1 MMGSPQP
8 AGRPGELAYE
18 FFAMGTPCRIAIE
31 DTPED
36 VAERAARAAIAEI
49 RRIEAKYSRY
59 QGDSVVSRINAA
71 AGGARAVEVDDETAD
86 LLDFAARLHAF
97 SDGLF
102 DPTTGVLRK
111 VWDFRAARVP
121 EPEEVEAAL
130 ACVGW
135 QRVEWLRPHIR
146 LEVPGMELDFGG
158 FGKEYAVDRAA
169 STLADAGA
177 ASALVNLGGDLR
189 VVGRRASGQ
198 GWLLGIADPRRVGA
212 VFASMTL
219 HEGAL
224 ATSGDYERYFE
235 HAGRRYCHV
244 LDPRSG
250 WPAQGWRSV
259 SVSAPACLAA
269 GAISTIAMLK
279 GEHALGF
286 LRGEAVDF
294 LAVDSEGATFHEG
307 RLGEGRDRGD

>member
-1 MMGSPQP
+1 MTRSPHP
-8 AGRPGELAYE
+8 PERPDEMSFE

-31 DTPED
+31 DTADD
-36 VAERAARAAIAEI
+36 VAERAAQAAIAEV

-59 QGDSVVSRINAA
+59 RADSVVSRINAA
-71 AGGARAVEVDDETAD
+71 AGSGRPVEVDAETAD
-86 LLDFAARLHAF
+86 LLDFAARLNAF

-111 VWDFRAARVP
+111 AWDFRAARLP
-121 EPEEVEAAL
+121 EPAQLQAVM

-135 QRVEWLRPHIR
+135 HRVEWQRPRIH
-146 LEVPGMELDFGG
+146 LAVAGMELDFGG
-158 FGKEYAVDRAA
+158 FGKEYATDRAA
-169 STLADAGA
+169 TLLDEAGV
-177 ASALVNLGGDLR
+177 ASGLVNLGGDLR
-189 VVGRRASGQ
+189 IVGRRARSRQ
-198 GWLLGIADPRRVGA
+198 WLLGIADPRQDGA
-212 VFASMTL
+212 VFASVPL

-259 SVSAPACLAA
+259 SVIAPACLAA
-269 GAISTIAMLK
+269 GAITTVAMLK
-279 GEHALGF
+279 GPDALAF
-286 LRGEAVDF
+286 LREQAVEF
-294 LAVDSEGATFHEG
+294 LAVDAAGAVFHEG
-307 RLGEGRDRGD
+307 MD

>member
-1 MMGSPQP
+1 MTRSPQQ
-8 AGRPGELAYE
+8 AGCPDEMSFE

-31 DTPED
+31 DTAEE
-36 VAERAARAAIAEI
+36 VAERAARAAIAEV

-59 QGDSVVSRINAA
+59 QSDSVVSRINAA
-71 AGGARAVEVDDETAD
+71 AGSGRTVEVDEETAD

-102 DPTTGVLRK
+102 DPTTGVLRR
-111 VWDFRAARVP
+111 VWDFRAARLP
-121 EPEEVEAAL
+121 EPAQVQSVL

-135 QRVEWLRPHIR
+135 HRVEWRRPHIH
-146 LEVPGMELDFGG
+146 LAVPGMELDFGG
-158 FGKEYAVDRAA
+158 FGKEYATDRAA
-169 STLADAGA
+169 TVLAAAGV

-189 VVGRRASGQ
+189 IVGKRAREQ
-198 GWLLGIADPRRVGA
+198 GWLLGIADPRKDGA
-212 VFASMTL
+212 VFASITL

-250 WPAQGWRSV
+250 WPAEGWRSV

-269 GAISTIAMLK
+269 GAVSTVAMLK
-279 GEHALGF
+279 GPDALAF
-286 LRGEAVDF
+286 LREQAVEF
-294 LAVDSEGATFHEG
+294 LAVDAAGAVFHEG
-307 RLGEGRDRGD
+307 MA

>member
-1 MMGSPQP
+1 MNRSAQP
-8 AGRPGELAYE
+8 VDAQGDLSFE
-18 FFAMGTPCRIAIE
+18 FLAMGTPCRIAIE
-31 DTPED
+31 GTPQD
-36 VAERAARAAIAEI
+36 VAERAAQAAIAEI

-59 QGDSVVSRINAA
+59 QDDSVVSRINAA
-71 AGGARAVEVDDETAD
+71 AGSGRIVAVDEETAD
-86 LLDFAARLHAF
+86 LLDFAARLNAF

-111 VWDFRAARVP
+111 VWDFRAARLP
-121 EPEEVEAAL
+121 EPAQVASAL
-130 ACVGW
+130 ARVGW
-135 QRVEWLRPHIR
+135 HRVEWQRPHIH
-146 LEVPGMELDFGG
+146 LGLPEMELDFGG
-158 FGKEYAVDRAA
+158 FGKEYATDRAA
-169 STLADAGA
+169 GVLAAAGV

-189 VVGRRASGQ
+189 VVGRRAQGR
-198 GWLLGIADPRRVGA
+198 GWLLGIADPRKDGA
-212 VFASMTL
+212 VFASITL

-269 GAISTIAMLK
+269 GALSTVAMLK
-279 GEHALGF
+279 GDDALAF
-286 LRGEAVDF
+286 LREQAVDF
-294 LAVDSEGATFHEG
+294 LAVDADGALFHEG
-307 RLGEGRDRGD
+307 MA

>member
-1 MMGSPQP
+1 MTGSPHQP
-8 AGRPGELAYE
+8 DRPDEISFE

-31 DTPED
+31 HTVDD
-36 VAERAARAAIAEI
+36 VAGHAAQAAIAEV

-59 QGDSVVSRINAA
+59 QAGSVVSRINAA
-71 AGGARAVEVDDETAD
+71 AGSGRTVEVDEETAD
-86 LLDFAARLHAF
+86 LLDFAARMNAF

-102 DPTTGVLRK
+102 DATTGVLRK
-111 VWDFRAARVP
+111 AWDFRAARLPDPAQLQSVM
-121 EPEEVEAAL
+121 

-135 QRVEWLRPHIR
+135 HRVEWQRPHIH
-146 LEVPGMELDFGG
+146 LAVPGMELDFGG
-158 FGKEYAVDRAA
+158 FGKEYAADRAA
-169 STLADAGA
+169 TVLTAAGVT
-177 ASALVNLGGDLR
+177 SALVNLGGDLR
-189 VVGRRASGQ
+189 IVGRRAQAQ
-198 GWLLGIADPRRVGA
+198 GWLLGIADPRKDGA
-212 VFASMTL
+212 VFASITL

-269 GAISTIAMLK
+269 GAVSTVAMLK
-279 GEHALGF
+279 GPDALAF
-286 LRGEAVDF
+286 LREQAVEF
-294 LAVDSEGATFHEG
+294 LAVDAGGAVFHEG
-307 RLGEGRDRGD
+307 MA

>member
-1 MMGSPQP
+1 MKRSAQQAGGP
-8 AGRPGELAYE
+8 AEMAFE

-31 DTPED
+31 GTPEPL
-36 VAERAARAAIAEI
+36 AERAAQAAIAEV

-59 QGDSVVSRINAA
+59 QGDSVVTRINAA
-71 AGGARAVEVDDETAD
+71 AGSGHAVAVDEETAD
-86 LLDFAARLHAF
+86 LLDFAARLNTF

-111 VWDFRAARVP
+111 VWDFRVARLP
-121 EPEEVEAAL
+121 EPAQVQAAL
-130 ACVGW
+130 ARVGW
-135 QRVEWLRPHIR
+135 HRVEWQRPHIH
-146 LEVPGMELDFGG
+146 LGLPDMELDFGG
-158 FGKEYAVDRAA
+158 FGKEYATDRAA
-169 STLADAGA
+169 SVLTAAGV

-189 VVGRRASGQ
+189 IVGRRAQAQ
-198 GWLLGIADPRRVGA
+198 GWLLGIADPRKDGA
-212 VFASMTL
+212 VFASITL

-269 GAISTIAMLK
+269 GALSTVAMLK
-279 GEHALGF
+279 GADALAF
-286 LRGEAVDF
+286 LREQAVDF
-294 LAVDSEGATFHEG
+294 LAVDATGALFHEG
-307 RLGEGRDRGD
+307 MA

>member
-1 MMGSPQP
+1 MTRYPPQP
-8 AGRPGELAYE
+8 DRPDEISFE

-31 DTPED
+31 DTVDD
-36 VAERAARAAIAEI
+36 VAERAAQVAIAEV

-59 QGDSVVSRINAA
+59 QADSVVSRINAA
-71 AGGARAVEVDDETAD
+71 AGSGRTVEVDEETAD
-86 LLDFAARLHAF
+86 LLDFAARLNAF

-111 VWDFRAARVP
+111 AWDFRSARLPDPAQLQAVM
-121 EPEEVEAAL
+121 

-135 QRVEWLRPHIR
+135 HRVEWQRPHIH
-146 LEVPGMELDFGG
+146 LAVPGMELDFGG
-158 FGKEYAVDRAA
+158 FGKEYATDRAA
-169 STLADAGA
+169 TLLAAAGV

-189 VVGRRASGQ
+189 IVGQRARAQ
-198 GWLLGIADPRRVGA
+198 GWLLGIADPRKDGA
-212 VFASMTL
+212 VFASITL

-259 SVSAPACLAA
+259 SVAAPACLAA
-269 GAISTIAMLK
+269 GAVSTVAMLK
-279 GEHALGF
+279 GPDGLAF
-286 LRGEAVDF
+286 LREQAVDF
-294 LAVDSEGATFHEG
+294 LAVDATGAVFHEG
-307 RLGEGRDRGD
+307 MA